1 MLGLCVYAHKKK
13 QSLFFLSPWRTG
25 GPEFIGCLLV
35 NAIEQEIKRLDA
47 INSKLSTFTL
57 NQSGQLQPA
66 AQGKIKF
73 SQGS

>member
-1 MLGLCVYAHKKK
+1 MHIKR
-13 QSLFFLSPWRTG
+13 SSPCSSYLAG
-25 GPEFIGCLLV
+25 ALVAPEFIGCLLV

-57 NQSGQLQPA
+57 NLSGQLQPA

-73 SQGS
+73 GQGS